1 MRSGLWSARAAAV
14 WSLAYGLAA
23 VGWSAGTLELPLGV
37 DDAEAGDMGSLL
49 VGLSA
54 GELGPPIAALCVVG
68 AAVAWAMRNPRR
80 SPTVRSVL
88 IAVGW
93 SMAALLLLAVPD
105 VRLMRAFGY
114 LAAGGVGLVSTADWP
129 LVNQLLCV
137 GGAVLWVAAT
147 VSFQRRSRGACVHCG
162 GRGAGDEADAGMWL
176 RRGRRWVVAAVVLPV
191 PYELTRWAWAL
202 GWPVGVTTGADAIAR
217 WSPGERAGM
226 FAIGALP
233 LVGGLLTHGLV
244 RPWGEIAPR
253 WIPRLG
259 GRPVPRAPVVA
270 VAATATLLIVTGALS
285 LHRITLNVA
294 LERVPAPRPDVEGWG
309 AWAPGLL
316 WLPWGLALGAATYCY
331 WRRRRGGCATC
342 QRTAT
347 IGL

>member
-1 MRSGLWSARAAAV
+1 
-14 WSLAYGLAA
+14 
-23 VGWSAGTLELPLGV
+23 
-37 DDAEAGDMGSLL
+37 MGSLL

-54 GELGPPIAALCVVG
+54 GELGAPIAALCVAG
-68 AAVAWAMRNPRR
+68 AAVAWAMRDPRR
-80 SPTVRSVL
+80 SLGVRTML
-88 IAVGW
+88 ITAGW

-129 LVNQLLCV
+129 LANQLACV
-137 GGAVLWVAAT
+137 GGGVLWAGTTLA
-147 VSFQRRSRGACVHCG
+147 FQRRSRGLCVRCG
-162 GRGAGDEADAGMWL
+162 LGEAGAGADAGTWL

-202 GWPVGVTTGADAIAR
+202 GWPIGVTTGAETIAR
-217 WSPGERAGM
+217 WSLGERAGM

-244 RPWGEIAPR
+244 RPWGEVAPR
-253 WIPRLG
+253 WMPRLG
-259 GRPVPRAPVVA
+259 GRPVPLGPVVG
-270 VAATATLLIVTGALS
+270 VATTATLLIVTGALS

-294 LERVPAPRPDVEGWG
+294 LERVPAPQPDVEGWG

-342 QRTAT
+342 TRTAT
-347 IGL
+347 TGR